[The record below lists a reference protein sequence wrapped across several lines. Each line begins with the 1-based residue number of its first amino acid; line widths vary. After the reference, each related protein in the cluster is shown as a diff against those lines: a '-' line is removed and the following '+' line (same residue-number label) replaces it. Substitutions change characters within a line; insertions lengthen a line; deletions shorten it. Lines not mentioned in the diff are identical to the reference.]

1 MAKYSAI
8 CSVEGCGKPW
18 YCRVFCLVHYGA
30 WRRMSV
36 EERAAELAKSKQA
49 PVLTPWSYEGD
60 EDALAE
66 ITARLS
72 KAEEK
77 NHE

>member
-30 WRRMSV
+30 WRRMPV
-36 EERAAELAKSKQA
+36 EERAAELAKSKQG

-60 EDALAE
+60 EAALIE
-66 ITARLS
+66 QQER
-72 KAEEK
+72 EEK
-77 NHE
+77 EQ